1 MICEPKVWSQ
11 GASFQMSAVNPVI
24 PVEYGKRCTY
34 PVVPYEAIF
43 HFTQRLQRSAMIA
56 KNSHCE
62 HRSPLR
68 SLRETLYSWSLQ
80 THESG
85 FVSG

>member
-24 PVEYGKRCTY
+24 TVNAVIPVEYGKRCTF

-43 HFTQRLQRSAMIA
+43 HFTQRSQRSAMIA
-56 KNSHCE
+56 KNNLCE
-62 HRSPLR
+62 HRAPLR
-68 SLRETLYSWSLQ
+68 SLRETL
-80 THESG
+80 
-85 FVSG
+85 

>member
-11 GASFQMSAVNPVI
+11 GASFQMSAVNPVNTVI

-43 HFTQRLQRSAMIA
+43 HFTQRSQRSAMIA
-56 KNSHCE
+56 KNNLCE
-62 HRSPLR
+62 HRAPLR
-68 SLRETLYSWSLQ
+68 SLRETL
-80 THESG
+80 
-85 FVSG
+85 